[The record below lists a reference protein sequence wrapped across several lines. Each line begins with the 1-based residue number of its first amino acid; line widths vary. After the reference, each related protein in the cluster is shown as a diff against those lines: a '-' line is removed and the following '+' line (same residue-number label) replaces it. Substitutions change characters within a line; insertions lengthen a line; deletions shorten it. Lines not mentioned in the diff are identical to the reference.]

1 MKRHLVLALGL
12 AVGIGS
18 LAIHAQQA
26 PSQRD
31 DAHASSHASVAH
43 GSFSQGGK
51 SQQFGKGDKLPSQ
64 FRGNDRVVSNY
75 SDNHL
80 RQPPRGYHWVRDD
93 GGNFVLVAITTG
105 VISEILSGQ

>member
-1 MKRHLVLALGL
+1 MKRHLVFALGV
-12 AVGIGS
+12 AVSIGS
-18 LAIHAQQA
+18 LAVHAQQA
-26 PSQRD
+26 PSQHD

-43 GSFSQGGK
+43 GSFSHGGK
-51 SQQFGKGDKLPSQ
+51 SQQFGNGDKLPSQ
-64 FRGNDRVVSNY
+64 FRGNDRVVTDYNS
-75 SDNHL
+75 NHL